1 MTKTKSEDEHINLA
15 ISKSQTH
22 FKRIKNS
29 DGPDVCIGSY
39 FLLID
44 VTAQKGDV
52 LIPLSIASSKKAAGF
67 MYQIEGTG
75 TSSLGTAEVKAQ
87 GVTTV
92 TLGTLRFVKIGAGK
106 TAQFRVQVE
115 IKGKLGKEYTV
126 IIHQINYKL
135 KATDARYKKFT
146 GGVSSKTLEFR

>member
-1 MTKTKSEDEHINLA
+1 MKKVIGADEHIALR
-15 ISKSQTH
+15 IEKSQAH

-44 VTAQKGDV
+44 VIAQKGDV

-87 GVTTV
+87 GATTI
-92 TLGTLRFVKIGAGK
+92 TLGTLRFIKIGAGK

-126 IIHQINYKL
+126 VIHQINYKL
-135 KATDARYKKFT
+135 NATDARYKKFT